1 MRDALPVFA
10 NSFVL
15 LLALVGAVLLWRLVL
30 SPAARARPAPDALAV
45 WEAPGIDIFVFLFT
59 VVTGSFL
66 FSLGGGL
73 VTRSLGIVGDLRTV
87 VHGGA
92 AQFGML
98 AGVAVFW
105 LRLRQGPPVPPPPR
119 TAVLRTGAVAF
130 VVALPLLLVTA
141 KLWELGLTA
150 CGLPVEKQDLVGMF
164 ANADSPA
171 VLVAMIV
178 LAVVVAPV
186 TEELVFRAGLFRF
199 LRSRV
204 PRWLALLGPALFFAT
219 LHVNWNTLQGLA
231 SLAPLVVL
239 AVVFSLAYERTGHIG
254 TPIVAHACFNLN
266 TIFVILSG
274 ASK

>member
-1 MRDALPVFA
+1 MRDVLPVLA

-30 SPAARARPAPDALAV
+30 SPAARARPAASALAA
-45 WEAPGIDIFVFLFT
+45 WEAPGIDLFVFLFA

-73 VTRSLGIVGDLRTV
+73 VTRSFGLVGDLRTV
-87 VHGGA
+87 VHGAA
-92 AQFGML
+92 AQLGML
-98 AGVAVFW
+98 AGVAAFW
-105 LRLRQGPPVPPPPR
+105 LQLRQGPLPPPPPP
-119 TAVLRTGAVAF
+119 ADSLRTGVIAF
-130 VVALPLLLVTA
+130 LVALPLLLATA
-141 KLWELGLTA
+141 KLWELGLSA

-164 ANADSPA
+164 ANADSPW
-171 VLVAMIV
+171 VLAGMIV
-178 LAVVVAPV
+178 LAVVVAPL

-199 LRSRV
+199 LRGRV
-204 PRWLALLGPALFFAT
+204 PRWLALLGPALFFAM
-219 LHVNWNTLQGLA
+219 LHVNWSTLQGLA

-266 TIFVILSG
+266 TILVILSG
-274 ASK
+274 AAR